1 LSKTYDY
8 IIAGGGQ
15 SGLMVTYRMSQDP
28 FFAEKQILIIEKT
41 PEKGNDRTWCWWE
54 RANGEWD
61 SCIVKSWDTIRV
73 GGQSVH
79 KNIHLGDYRYK
90 MLRGADFYGFMKNAL
105 QGKENITF
113 FTGAVLSVKEDVDQV
128 TVTTTEETFN
138 GKMLFSSIFN
148 PELPAGNPEYPY
160 LKQHFIGWFVR
171 TTDPVFDPGVAT
183 FMDFSIPQ
191 NGNTRFMYVLPVSE
205 TEALLEYTLFSKD
218 LLEKEVY
225 EDGIKAYLQ
234 EKGISRYEITETETG
249 SIPMTSYPFHKHNTK
264 RIMYI
269 GSAGGWTKPSTG
281 YTFRRTMEISTR
293 LIAFLKRETS
303 LKRFYRVDRFWLY
316 DLILLDVLYKRNE
329 KGAQIFETMFIRN
342 RVSEIFAFLD
352 EKSNIFTELK
362 IILNT
367 DPRKYFIEA
376 VSKRWSKVFTI
387 LFS

>member
-1 LSKTYDY
+1 MSKTYDY

-15 SGLMVTYRMSQDP
+15 SGLMVAYRMSQDP
-28 FFAEKQILIIEKT
+28 FFTEKQILIIEKT
-41 PEKGNDRTWCWWE
+41 PVKGNDRTWCWWE
-54 RANGEWD
+54 RGNGEWD
-61 SCIVKSWDTIRV
+61 SFIVKSWDTIRV
-73 GGQSVH
+73 GGQAMQ
-79 KNIHLGDYRYK
+79 KNIQLVDYRYK
-90 MLRGADFYGFMKNAL
+90 MMRGADFYGFMKIAL

-113 FTGAVLSVKEDVDQV
+113 HTGEVLATKEDADQV
-128 TVTTTEETFN
+128 IVTTTDKTFR

-148 PELPAGNPEYPY
+148 PALPAGSSEFPY
-160 LKQHFIGWFVR
+160 LKQHFIGWFIR
-171 TTDPVFDPGVAT
+171 TTDPVFDPEVAT

-191 NGNTRFMYVLPVSE
+191 EGNTRFMYVLPVSE

-218 LLEKEVY
+218 LLEKDAY
-225 EDGIKAYLQ
+225 EEGIKAYLH

-249 SIPMTSYPFHKHNTK
+249 SIPMTSYPFHRHNTK

-281 YTFRRTMEISTR
+281 YTFRRTMEISSR
-293 LIAFLKRETS
+293 LIEFLKRDTN
-303 LKRFYRVDRFWLY
+303 LTRFYRLDRFWLY

-329 KGAQIFETMFIRN
+329 KGAQIFETMFMRN
-342 RVSEIFAFLD
+342 KVSEIFAFLD
-352 EKSNIFTELK
+352 EKSNLFTELK

-376 VSKRWSKVFTI
+376 VSKRWNKVFTV